1 MSKNHPLTI
10 SSWTLGDQCKFEERV
25 AAAKAAGFEGIGLRA
40 ETYVD
45 ALAEAVKNCDIL
57 VNATKVGMAPL
68 DKETLIDKSLFRSD
82 LVVADTVYNP
92 KETRMILEA
101 KEAGVKAAIGGIGML
116 LRQGVEGFRLYT
128 GKEMPADEVMD
139 KFFA

>member
-45 ALAEAVKNCDIL
+45 ALA
-57 VNATKVGMAPL
+57 
-68 DKETLIDKSLFRSD
+68 
-82 LVVADTVYNP
+82 
-92 KETRMILEA
+92 
-101 KEAGVKAAIGGIGML
+101 
-116 LRQGVEGFRLYT
+116 
-128 GKEMPADEVMD
+128 
-139 KFFA
+139 